1 MSARVEDITRFFVV
15 CLCAD
20 ELLIGAA
27 QLPFLDI
34 LERTA
39 TNSTGETED
48 FWATAPPPPPPPPP
62 PPAPVG
68 DGTLRFFRLFEEVE
82 RLLAFFLRMD
92 IPVDSLA
99 QKIVGSFFF
108 I

>member
-1 MSARVEDITRFFVV
+1 MIMSARVEDMAKFFVWCV
-15 CLCAD
+15 CAD

-68 DGTLRFFRLFEEVE
+68 DRTRHFFCEENFC
-82 RLLAFFLRMD
+82 RGLLAFLRMD
-92 IPVDSLA
+92 IPFGSLA
-99 QKIVGSFFF
+99 
-108 I
+108 

>member
-1 MSARVEDITRFFVV
+1 MTKFFVV

-68 DGTLRFFRLFEEVE
+68 DRTLRFFRLFEENFC
-82 RLLAFFLRMD
+82 RTRGFWLFAHGWIF
-92 IPVDSLA
+92 PSTTW
-99 QKIVGSFFF
+99 
-108 I
+108 

>member
-1 MSARVEDITRFFVV
+1 M
-15 CLCAD
+15 CAD

-68 DGTLRFFRLFEEVE
+68 DRTLRFFEENFVE
-82 RLLAFFLRMD
+82 RLLAFLRMD
-92 IPVDSLA
+92 VSFDSLA
-99 QKIVGSFFF
+99 QKLVDSF
-108 I
+108 